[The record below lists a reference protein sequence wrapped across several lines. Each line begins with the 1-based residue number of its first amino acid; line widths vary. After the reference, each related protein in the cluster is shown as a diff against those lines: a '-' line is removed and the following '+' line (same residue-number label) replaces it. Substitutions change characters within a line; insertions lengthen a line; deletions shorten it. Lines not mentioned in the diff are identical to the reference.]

1 MFSFA
6 TLILGSSIEDKKRAK
21 KIIKKITDSKSR
33 RKLLT
38 VLVPWNNTTSY
49 VHYVLN
55 MFLRVVISSFLFM
68 QILVLLQIERWS
80 SPMELTLELG
90 IPTVEHNYAN
100 ILVFDFVNKKRKEMS
115 IQIKSLVIIIY
126 IKIIK
131 RKDFELY
138 SYI

>member
-1 MFSFA
+1 
-6 TLILGSSIEDKKRAK
+6 
-21 KIIKKITDSKSR
+21 
-33 RKLLT
+33 
-38 VLVPWNNTTSY
+38 
-49 VHYVLN
+49 
-55 MFLRVVISSFLFM
+55 
-68 QILVLLQIERWS
+68 
-80 SPMELTLELG
+80 MELTLELG

-126 IKIIK
+126 IIIIK

>member
-1 MFSFA
+1 MQ
-6 TLILGSSIEDKKRAK
+6 LSSWALRSRIKREQKK

-33 RKLLT
+33 GKLLT

-68 QILVLLQIERWS
+68 QILVLLQIERGS

-90 IPTVEHNYAN
+90 IPTVEHKYAN

-115 IQIKSLVIIIY
+115 NQIKSLVIIIY
-126 IKIIK
+126 IIIIK

>member
-1 MFSFA
+1 MY
-6 TLILGSSIEDKKRAK
+6 
-21 KIIKKITDSKSR
+21 
-33 RKLLT
+33 
-38 VLVPWNNTTSY
+38 NTTSY

-68 QILVLLQIERWS
+68 QILVLLQIERGS